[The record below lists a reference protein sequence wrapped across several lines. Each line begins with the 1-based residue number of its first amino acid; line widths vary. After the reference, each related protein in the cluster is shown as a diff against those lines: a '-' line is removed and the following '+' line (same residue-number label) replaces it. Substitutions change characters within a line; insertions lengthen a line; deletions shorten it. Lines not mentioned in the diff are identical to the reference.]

1 MISQPDGRRHGG
13 SSVPLLGLLMVL
25 ALIAAACGS
34 TGEDQ
39 QPTAGEP
46 ATTITADLQ
55 TAEEPTTGE
64 DQQPTAGEPASTVS
78 AELQSAEEPTI
89 GEAEAGGGPVT
100 DEIRV
105 AVLVDGQFVGSKG
118 ISETTRF
125 RIGSVTK
132 MFTGVVLSQLHADG
146 LIDLDAPVST
156 YLDIDATVT
165 TRDLLSH
172 TAGPPEDVVF
182 EWAWADMSEP
192 LPPSTMIEL
201 TEFTDDTTMDYSNSG
216 YLYAGQIIEAVTG
229 LDAAEVFA
237 ERIYEP
243 LGLTSTCWPSHDPDC
258 ETDVP
263 GVMDTSAVGGDG
275 HNALVEEF
283 AAVDS
288 LAHSAGALISTVED
302 LDRFVTALFNNQV
315 AGTDEFLA
323 STTDPQYQIPQASIF
338 SILMSAYGLG
348 VEVSYDGTVGHDGQT
363 IGFKSSVTYNADTDQ
378 STIVLVND
386 TTTNTDLIL
395 DQVVSTGTAPTA
407 DDIVSFR

>member
-1 MISQPDGRRHGG
+1 MTSQPDGPRHRG

-39 QPTAGEP
+39 QPTADEP
-46 ATTITADLQ
+46 ATTITTDLQ
-55 TAEEPTTGE
+55 TA
-64 DQQPTAGEPASTVS
+64 DEPATTITTD
-78 AELQSAEEPTI
+78 LQTADEPAT

-105 AVLVDGQFVGSKG
+105 AVLVDGEFVGSDG

-146 LIDLDAPVST
+146 LIDLDAPIST
-156 YLDIDATVT
+156 YLDIDSTVT

-172 TAGPPEDVVF
+172 TAGLAADPPEDVVF
-182 EWAWADMSEP
+182 EWAWQDMSEP

-201 TEFTDDTTMDYSNSG
+201 TEFTDDRTMYYSNSG

-229 LDAAEVFA
+229 QDAAEVFA

-263 GVMDTSAVGGDG
+263 GVMDTIAVGGDG

-288 LAHSAGALISTVED
+288 LAHSAGALVSTVED
-302 LDRFVTALFNNQV
+302 LNRFVTALFNNQV
-315 AGTDEFLA
+315 AGTDEFRA
-323 STTDPQYQIPQASIF
+323 STTDPQYQIPEASIF
-338 SILMSAYGLG
+338 SAIMSAYGLG
-348 VEVSYDGTVGHDGQT
+348 VMVFDDGTVGHFSQT
-363 IGFKSSVTYNADTDQ
+363 IGFMSSVTYNPDTDQ

-386 TTTNTDLIL
+386 TTTSTALIVE
-395 DQVVSTGTAPTA
+395 QVVSTGTAPTA
-407 DDIVSFR
+407 DDVVSFR

>member
-1 MISQPDGRRHGG
+1 MA
-13 SSVPLLGLLMVL
+13 L

-34 TGEDQ
+34 TGEDRRSI
-39 QPTAGEP
+39 ADES
-46 ATTITADLQ
+46 ATTITTGPETVEEPTIGEGRQSIADGPATTVTTELQ
-55 TAEEPTTGE
+55 TVEEPTTGE
-64 DQQPTAGEPASTVS
+64 
-78 AELQSAEEPTI
+78 
-89 GEAEAGGGPVT
+89 AEAGDGPVT

-105 AVLVDGQFVGSKG
+105 AVLVDGEFVGSDG

-156 YLDIDATVT
+156 YLDIDSTAT

-172 TAGPPEDVVF
+172 TAGLLADPHEDVVF
-182 EWAWADMSEP
+182 EWAWEDMSEP

-201 TEFTDDTTMDYSNSG
+201 TEFTDDTTMYYSNSG

-229 LDAAEVFA
+229 HDAAEVFA

-243 LGLTSTCWPSHDPDC
+243 LGLTSTCWPSHDPNC

-263 GVMDTSAVGGDG
+263 GVMDTTEVGGDG
-275 HNALVEEF
+275 RNALVEEF
-283 AAVDS
+283 VAVDS
-288 LAHSAGALISTVED
+288 LAHSAGVLISTVGD

-323 STTDPQYQIPQASIF
+323 STTDPQYQIPRASVF
-338 SILMSAYGLG
+338 SAIMSAYGLG
-348 VEVSYDGTVGHDGQT
+348 VMVFYDGTVGHDGQT
-363 IGFKSSVTYNADTDQ
+363 IGFMSWVRYNPDTNE
-378 STIVLVND
+378 STIILVND
-386 TTTNTDLIL
+386 TTTSTDLIL
-395 DQVVSTGTAPTA
+395 EQVLSTGTAPTA
-407 DDIVSFR
+407 GDVVSFR